1 MTNYVIL
8 RTEELAEGVYLASGC
23 YTASAYIHQTP
34 QSGSGEYRIQVNGQH
49 SADHTKEAQ
58 TLTISF
64 SLPVTYT
71 SSGGSLVSGSGTN
84 TLVINYNYHQ
94 NPTDNIGLGDLV
106 VQADAGLA
114 VTSVDGYIQVCI
126 YHSSV
131 KTDIC
136 IVYCLHTEL
145 QDQGREFLPYRLL
158 CTFHLR
164 WIGCHCGT
172 LESSIPR

>member
-1 MTNYVIL
+1 MTNYESPVIL

-94 NPTDNIGLGDLV
+94 NPTDNIGLGKLQCLRSSDITES
-106 VQADAGLA
+106 GSKREC
-114 VTSVDGYIQVCI
+114 SV
-126 YHSSV
+126 
-131 KTDIC
+131 IC
-136 IVYCLHTEL
+136 GDRRYGSTNMR
-145 QDQGREFLPYRLL
+145 DF
-158 CTFHLR
+158 
-164 WIGCHCGT
+164 IG
-172 LESSIPR
+172 SR